1 MCDNNYKL
9 ACTYEYSFAIYLWVE
24 ALQFQATE
32 WITKVEKENCETMY
46 CLAHSVGRGQDN

>member
-9 ACTYEYSFAIYLWVE
+9 ACTYEYGFAIYLWVE

-32 WITKVEKENCETMY
+32 
-46 CLAHSVGRGQDN
+46 